1 MFENLE
7 ETRDQM
13 SLRCLMWRN
22 LNKWQEYNDKWYQ
35 TQFSAI
41 DTDAIATLSDKFAK
55 ECIRI
60 EKNLD
65 PNPIAEK
72 LKNLVNTFKEA
83 MPVVKAL
90 SSDKLMESHWTQIK
104 GLIKKDFDIADPSF
118 NLKSLIDLGVNE
130 FQEEIVAISIQAVQE
145 HKLRGD
151 LAELEEIWRT
161 TYFTLEIDPKT
172 DVYLLSKLDDIFTIL
187 DESLASINMVLG
199 SRFVKP
205 LRSEAEQWKK
215 WILTIS
221 EMVEEWQMCQNS
233 WRYLETIFMKAADIK
248 KNLPEETKKFEAVNK
263 SFITLMAKT
272 NKQANCLKIVK
283 TLPFKTLDDLKA
295 NNKSIDEIQKSL
307 DDYMTL
313 KRKLFPRF
321 YFLSNDELLDIL
333 ANSSEI
339 LVIQGHLKT
348 CFDNLVRI
356 EVVDGETI
364 KGMYSNEKE
373 FVVFHKDVKARSP
386 VEGWLENLQ
395 N

>member
-1 MFENLE
+1 
-7 ETRDQM
+7 
-13 SLRCLMWRN
+13 
-22 LNKWQEYNDKWYQ
+22 
-35 TQFSAI
+35 
-41 DTDAIATLSDKFAK
+41 
-55 ECIRI
+55 
-60 EKNLD
+60 
-65 PNPIAEK
+65 
-72 LKNLVNTFKEA
+72 
-83 MPVVKAL
+83 
-90 SSDKLMESHWTQIK
+90 
-104 GLIKKDFDIADPSF
+104 
-118 NLKSLIDLGVNE
+118 
-130 FQEEIVAISIQAVQE
+130 
-145 HKLRGD
+145 
-151 LAELEEIWRT
+151 
-161 TYFTLEIDPKT
+161 
-172 DVYLLSKLDDIFTIL
+172 
-187 DESLASINMVLG
+187 
-199 SRFVKP
+199 
-205 LRSEAEQWKK
+205 
-215 WILTIS
+215 
-221 EMVEEWQMCQNS
+221 MCQNS

-395 N
+395 NQMRETLRRYMKEAF